1 VINLEDNY
9 AIEILANRGRGQNYG
24 LEFTLDRYW
33 NDQFY
38 LLSTLSLY
46 QSTYKPSDGIWRDTR
61 YNSNTSFT
69 FLLGKE
75 WTFKTKRP
83 SSLGLDLKLIS
94 GGGVRVTPID
104 LPKSILQKTTVL
116 VPSRIYGEKM
126 KSIFRLD
133 VQMEWK
139 LQYTKMTG
147 SFILGVQNALN
158 TKNRISQ
165 RFDAATGRI
174 AYSYLLGRIP
184 VFGFRF
190 DL

>member
-1 VINLEDNY
+1 
-9 AIEILANRGRGQNYG
+9 
-24 LEFTLDRYW
+24 
-33 NDQFY
+33 
-38 LLSTLSLY
+38 
-46 QSTYKPSDGIWRDTR
+46 
-61 YNSNTSFT
+61 
-69 FLLGKE
+69 
-75 WTFKTKRP
+75 
-83 SSLGLDLKLIS
+83 
-94 GGGVRVTPID
+94 VRVTPID

-116 VPSRIYGEKM
+116 VPSKIYGEKL

-139 LQYTKMTG
+139 LQYSKMTG

-158 TKNRISQ
+158 TKNRVSQ